1 MPRIQL
7 NPTLWDDIIMT
18 PCTVTRHF
26 APFILLVCALTGVTH
41 AAAPTQV
48 FVNGVA
54 LQTEQ
59 INFLQQ
65 QYAVRVLPGRY
76 WYDRVSGAWGFE
88 GGPTLGQI
96 YPGLAV
102 GGPLRADASRGNTG
116 VFING
121 RELHL
126 NDVIALRRCT
136 QVYRGRYWV
145 NAQGIGGIEGGPALF
160 NLAALCNANRQASSG
175 RTWHNG
181 DGSWSYRN
189 DATGMSIISDGHNVD
204 ILR

>member
-1 MPRIQL
+1 M
-7 NPTLWDDIIMT
+7 
-18 PCTVTRHF
+18 
-26 APFILLVCALTGVTH
+26 LLACGLAATTH
-41 AAAPTQV
+41 AAAPSPV

-54 LQTEQ
+54 LQSQQ

-76 WYDRVSGAWGFE
+76 WYDPVSGAWGFE
-88 GGPTLGQI
+88 GGPALGQI
-96 YPGLAV
+96 YPGLAL

-126 NDVIALRRCT
+126 NDVMALRRCT

-145 NAQGIGGIEGGPALF
+145 NAQGIGGVEGGPPMF
-160 NLAALCNANRQASSG
+160 NLAALCNAQRQTSSG

-189 DATGMSIISDGHNVD
+189 DATGMSVISDGHNVD

>member
-1 MPRIQL
+1 MPIHS
-7 NPTLWDDIIMT
+7 T
-18 PCTVTRHF
+18 TRLLTAVLSALVICGF
-26 APFILLVCALTGVTH
+26 AATSG
-41 AAAPTQV
+41 AAATQEV

-54 LQTEQ
+54 LQTQQ

-65 QYAVRVLPGRY
+65 QYGVRVLPGRY
-76 WYDRVSGAWGFE
+76 WYDAVSGAWGFE

-96 YPGLAV
+96 YPGLAI
-102 GGPLRADASRGNTG
+102 GGRLRADASNGNTG

-126 NDVIALRRCT
+126 NDVMALQRCT

-145 NAQGIGGIEGGPALF
+145 NAQGIGGIEGGPPLF
-160 NLAALCNANRQASSG
+160 NLVALCNAQRQTSSG
-175 RTWHNG
+175 RTWFNG

-189 DATGMSIISDGHNVD
+189 DATGMSVISDGHNVD

>member
-1 MPRIQL
+1 MAADA
-7 NPTLWDDIIMT
+7 T
-18 PCTVTRHF
+18 TRYLTS
-26 APFILLVCALTGVTH
+26 LLSLFLTCGVAAATH
-41 AAAPTQV
+41 AAAPSPV

-54 LQTEQ
+54 LQSQQ

-76 WYDRVSGAWGFE
+76 WYDAVSGAWGFE

-96 YPGLAV
+96 YPGLAL

-126 NDVIALRRCT
+126 NDVMR
-136 QVYRGRYWV
+136 
-145 NAQGIGGIEGGPALF
+145 IGL
-160 NLAALCNANRQASSG
+160 
-175 RTWHNG
+175 
-181 DGSWSYRN
+181 
-189 DATGMSIISDGHNVD
+189 
-204 ILR
+204 